1 MELTYTPGCDWF
13 TQHIPSWEEH
23 LHHLRGLPG
32 LHFLEIGSFE
42 GRSAVWL
49 LQNILTHP
57 ASRLTC
63 IDLFERREEAFNI
76 EEHMNLNLPRNL
88 PVEKHFDCNIRA
100 IGAEKRVRKLKGIS
114 QEILRTLPP
123 DAFDLVYIDGSHE
136 AKNVLTDAVLAFDLL
151 KNNGIMIL
159 DDYRWE
165 CFPEDPAR
173 NPPIAIDAFL
183 SAFRG
188 WYDLLHKDYQ
198 MMIRK
203 RPGRVSP
210 TDHCAPP
217 PGNPA

>member
-1 MELTYTPGCDWF
+1 MGPTYTPGCDWF
-13 TQHIPSWEEH
+13 SPHIPSWERC
-23 LHHLRGLPG
+23 LRHLRGLPR

-63 IDLFERREEAFNI
+63 VDLFTREEEALEI
-76 EEHMNLNLPRNL
+76 EKRMNLDLPRDL
-88 PVEKHFDCNIRA
+88 PLEECFDRNIRA
-100 IGAEKRVRKLKGIS
+100 INAQEKVQKLKGAS

-136 AKNVLTDAVLAFDLL
+136 ARNVLTDAVLSFDLL

-183 SAFRG
+183 SVFRG

-198 MMIRK
+198 VMIRK
-203 RPGRVSP
+203 RSARARPTGHSVS
-210 TDHCAPP
+210 TSA
-217 PGNPA
+217 NPI